1 MLLPTML
8 RSPLILILLEASR
21 STWKSVD
28 LVQMHMEA
36 ILQEEAEYVVAVE
49 PTRAVR
55 EVVREEA
62 AFQRMEVV
70 VVATCLAEA
79 VANLRLHD
87 PLGKHLQPHECSN
100 Y

>member
-1 MLLPTML
+1 MLL
-8 RSPLILILLEASR
+8 SPLILILLEASK

-36 ILQEEAEYVVAVE
+36 TLQEEAEYVVAVE

-55 EVVREEA
+55 EVAREEA

-70 VVATCLAEA
+70 VATCLAEA
-79 VANLRLHD
+79 VAKLRLHD
-87 PLGKHLQPHECSN
+87 PLGKHPQRYECFN